1 MNCLEIIK
9 FLENQEQKEV
19 VKAIFGYELFTTDE
33 DKLNEIY
40 EFYYNHPMPNFLDY
54 QICEVSQNLEKK
66 ILKKNPLSIF

>member
-1 MNCLEIIK
+1 MFRNYKI
-9 FLENQEQKEV
+9 LENQEQKEV

-66 ILKKNPLSIF
+66 F